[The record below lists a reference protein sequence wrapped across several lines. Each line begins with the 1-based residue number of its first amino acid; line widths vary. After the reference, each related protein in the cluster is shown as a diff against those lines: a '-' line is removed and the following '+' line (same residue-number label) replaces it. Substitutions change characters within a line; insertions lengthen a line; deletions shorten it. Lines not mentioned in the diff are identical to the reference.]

1 MVALVS
7 HVMLYL
13 FCMRTLSNT
22 WKFLHDKTVL
32 LISSDTYEVKVVL
45 DPLHEIRNPLPILSR
60 KWSLDSKGYV
70 RSSDYRLSQL
80 IGSSSKR
87 TVYKNA
93 NNYDLRRSN
102 IV

>member
-1 MVALVS
+1 
-7 HVMLYL
+7 MLYYK
-13 FCMRTLSNT
+13 CMKALSNT
-22 WKFLHDKTVL
+22 WNFLHDKTIL
-32 LISSDTYEVKVVL
+32 LISGDTYEVKVVL
-45 DPLHEIRNPLPILSR
+45 DPLHELRNPLKILSR

-80 IGSSSKR
+80 LGNMEKR
-87 TVYKNA
+87 TVYKNL